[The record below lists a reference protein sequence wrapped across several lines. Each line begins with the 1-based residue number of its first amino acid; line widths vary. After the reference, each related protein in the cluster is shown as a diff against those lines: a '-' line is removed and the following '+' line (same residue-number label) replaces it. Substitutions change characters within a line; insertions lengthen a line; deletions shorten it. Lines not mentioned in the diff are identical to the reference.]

1 MLWALITVV
10 AAVVQTGRNAMQS
23 QLTAALGTL
32 GATQVRFL
40 YGWPFAV
47 LFLIVAAVA
56 TGTAIPA
63 PTSQFLVFTT
73 AGAVA
78 QIAGTALL
86 LAAMRARSFAVAT
99 VLSKTEPVQVAL
111 FGGVILGEHLT
122 IAGAAAC
129 AIATAG
135 VVLTALRRDAK
146 WDPASWKPAL
156 FGIASGGFFALA
168 SIGFRGGILAL
179 GDDPYYLRATTT
191 LTWALSLQTVLL
203 GAWLAA
209 FARPA
214 LVGSFKLWRQS
225 LLAGLLGACASQ
237 LWFLGI
243 ALTTVANVRT
253 LALVEV
259 LFAHGVA
266 RRVFGQRTTVREA
279 LGMVLV
285 VAGVALLL
293 ATTTTAS

>member
-1 MLWALITVV
+1 MLWIITTI
-10 AAVVQTGRNAMQS
+10 AAAAVQTGRNALQS
-23 QLTAALGTL
+23 RLTATLGTL

-47 LFLIVAAVA
+47 LFLIVTAAA
-56 TGTAIPA
+56 TGAAIPA
-63 PTSQFLVFTT
+63 PTQQFLVFTT
-73 AGAVA
+73 GGAVA

-86 LAAMRARSFAVAT
+86 LTAMRARSFVVAT
-99 VLSKTEPVQVAL
+99 VLSKTEAVQVAV
-111 FGGVILGEHLT
+111 FGIVILGEHMT
-122 IAGAAAC
+122 VASGVAC
-129 AIATAG
+129 AIATSG
-135 VVLTALRRDAK
+135 VVLAAVGRGAK
-146 WDPASWKPAL
+146 WDTTSWKPAL

-168 SIGFRGGILAL
+168 SIGFRGGIVAL
-179 GDDPYYLRATTT
+179 GEGEYYLRATTT
-191 LTWALSLQTVLL
+191 LVWALSLQTALL
-203 GAWLAA
+203 GAWLAI

-243 ALTTVANVRT
+243 ALTTAANVRT

-259 LFAHGVA
+259 LFAHGLA
-266 RRVFGQRTTVREA
+266 RRAFGQRTTRREA

-293 ATTTTAS
+293 LTTASR